1 MPKFAI
7 YQLMFSPIRFIE
19 GDLFDEV
26 DGHKSWN
33 NKQDELQSLFDS
45 KVNLR
50 FKKNA
55 DEDYERE
62 ILHSPENSRIIAIRL
77 ANKRTRN
84 LEKNFH
90 NSPQKYSPSSLILID
105 NREGVQRI
113 AIEKRQ
119 DAFASTDTVANIL
132 QDTFRRCLQDKGLSV
147 DIKPKVHSKE
157 FWNLTKRFKHQIV
170 YLKFN
175 LLHPNLPDLT
185 NLLDEFLETARDFN
199 CNPSYECNALPEQTL
214 TINESSIRI
223 QNMVDACAAVGQPIQ
238 VKTSDGQKFE
248 CFVHVDEDQIVEDTC
263 DITREMIN
271 NLDETSKSYN
281 TFHDIGTFLNRMKLF
296 YE

>member
-33 NKQDELQSLFDS
+33 NKQDELQILFDPGI
-45 KVNLR
+45 NLR
-50 FKKNA
+50 FIKNA
-55 DEDYERE
+55 EEDYARE
-62 ILHSPENSRIIAIRL
+62 IIHSPENPRIVAIRL

-90 NSPQKYSPSSLILID
+90 NSPQMHSPSSLILID

-132 QDTFRRCLQDKGLSV
+132 QETFRRCLKDKGLSV
-147 DIKPKVHSKE
+147 DIKPKAHSKE

-185 NLLDEFLETARDFN
+185 NLMDEFLETAREFN

-214 TINESSIRI
+214 TINEGSIRN
-223 QNMVDACAAVGQPIQ
+223 QNMVNACAALGQPIQ
-238 VKTSDGQKFE
+238 VKTTDGQKFE
-248 CFVHVDEDQIVEDTC
+248 CFVHVDEEQIVEDTC

-271 NLDETSKSYN
+271 NLDETNKSYS
-281 TFHDIGTFLNRMKLF
+281 TFHDIGIFLNRMKLF